1 MLALRLGWRNLWRN
15 PRRSLITLSTVA
27 VALIFLIL
35 ILGMT
40 EGLKEQ
46 LLENGTRL
54 MLGHLQIHHRDYL
67 PDRNLYDTLGGDQ
80 GIDLDLPRQLEQTL
94 GLQVAT
100 PRVYGFALLS
110 SGESSAGAQLM
121 GIVPQSERRLST
133 FLETVPPA
141 SGVGPQ
147 AAGRIVLGEGLAQ
160 ELQVTAGSEIAA
172 MTQAADG
179 SLGNALFRVGAILR
193 TGLVH
198 FDRSLAILHL
208 EDLQELLALRPDQVH
223 EIAGRLS
230 SPMEADAATQKFN
243 RQTDPIH
250 RLEASS
256 WGDLA
261 PTLRDYLQL
270 FEGTYGVLIG
280 LVAIFCA
287 LGILNT
293 MAMAVFE
300 RSREIGTVASLGMSP
315 VQILA
320 SVILESV
327 CLTAMGLVLGLAI
340 GWLLMQPLVENGLD
354 LSRWTGEL
362 AMLDTHMDPV
372 LRFKWF
378 WPNALN
384 SALVLILSAVL
395 AAALPAF
402 RAARM
407 NPVDALNSAG
417 GG

>member
-35 ILGMT
+35 ILGMS

-46 LLENGTRL
+46 LLQNGTRL
-54 MLGHLQIHHRDYL
+54 MLGHLQIHHPDYL
-67 PDRNLYDTLGGDQ
+67 PDRNLYDTLGGDR
-80 GIDLDLPRQLEQTL
+80 GIVPDLPRRLEESL

-121 GIVPQSERRLST
+121 GIAPESERRLST
-133 FLETVPPA
+133 FLGTVPPA
-141 SGVGPQ
+141 SGVGPRPS
-147 AAGRIVLGEGLAQ
+147 GRILLGEGLAQ
-160 ELQVTAGSEIAA
+160 ELQVVAGSEIAA

-179 SLGNALFRVGAILR
+179 SLGNALFRVSAVLR

-198 FDRSLAILHL
+198 LDRSLAILHL
-208 EDLQELLALRPDQVH
+208 EDLQQLLALRPDQFH
-223 EIAGRLS
+223 EIAARLAN
-230 SPMEADAATQKFN
+230 PMEADAATLEFN
-243 RQTDPIH
+243 RQSDPAQG
-250 RLEASS
+250 LKASS

-270 FEGTYGVLIG
+270 FEGTYAVLIG
-280 LVAIFCA
+280 LVAVFCA

-315 VQILA
+315 VRILA

-327 CLTAMGLVLGLAI
+327 CLAAMGLALGLAV
-340 GWLLMQPLVENGLD
+340 GWLVMQPLIENGLD

-372 LRFKWF
+372 LRFRWL
-378 WPNALN
+378 WRHAVN
-384 SALVLILSAVL
+384 SALVLILSAVV
-395 AAALPAF
+395 AAGLPAF

-417 GG
+417 GV